1 MSSYVS
7 LCCDETM
14 FLHIAT
20 ESNNYDLLS
29 LFSHV
34 KSNDKFDDKSD
45 DKAQEEKEESKKQEE
60 KRKMNQKSLETS
72 YDEIMSQLMAAKY
85 FLIRLGCELR
95 NKTNIKGVLH
105 KSLEY
110 KSGDHIDFKG
120 NYSDDFYYSLKDLIG
135 NQITIVIYQ

>member
-1 MSSYVS
+1 MIIEGTLLHKATRFRSLMSSYVS
-7 LCCDETM
+7 LLLKDGVNINVVMRRWSYDTP
-14 FLHIAT
+14 LHIAT

-60 KRKMNQKSLETS
+60 KRKMNQKSLATS
-72 YDEIMSQLMAAKY
+72 YDEIMRQIMAAKY

-95 NKTNIKGVLH
+95 NKT
-105 KSLEY
+105 
-110 KSGDHIDFKG
+110 
-120 NYSDDFYYSLKDLIG
+120 
-135 NQITIVIYQ
+135 T